1 MYIISANYTR
11 YIHIA
16 FWVMMALCCMFGT
29 IMSQNYDPWYFQTDT
44 DVRFLIPDK
53 AQHFY
58 GSQLLSSKVGPV
70 KAIACGV
77 LWELLEARMGDF
89 VSGRDLIADVL
100 GVIASRLDNKVS
112 ALRTTSR
119 LEGDLRLWI
128 EWDKERGEI
137 MLKLGVRL

>member
-1 MYIISANYTR
+1 MYIVYTNYTSSM
-11 YIHIA
+11 YIA
-16 FWVMMALCCMFGT
+16 CWVLVILCCMFGT
-29 IMSQNYDPWYFQTDT
+29 VMSQNYDPWYFQTDT
-44 DVRFLIPDK
+44 DVRFLLPDK

-58 GSQLLSSKVGPV
+58 GSQLLSSKVGPA

-100 GVIASRLDNKVS
+100 GVVASRLNN
-112 ALRTTSR
+112 
-119 LEGDLRLWI
+119 RLWI
-128 EWDKERGEI
+128 EWDNERGEI